1 MQKLAIIL
9 LKQMLNPLPEKRI
22 SSKEALEQ
30 PFFDFLKKQSKE
42 EKDNIENGYMEKV
55 KANLLEYNS
64 LYVDK

>member
-1 MQKLAIIL
+1 
-9 LKQMLNPLPEKRI
+9 MLNPLPEKRI